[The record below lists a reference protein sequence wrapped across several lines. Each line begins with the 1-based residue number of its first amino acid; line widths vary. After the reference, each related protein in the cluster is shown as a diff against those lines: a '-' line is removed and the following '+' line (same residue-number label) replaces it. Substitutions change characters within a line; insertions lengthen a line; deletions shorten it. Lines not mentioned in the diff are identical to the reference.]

1 MERIEIIDSLVK
13 MLLDDNNLIEEINI
27 DNEFDEIIKNGKRE
41 VNLTGRKTIEITLL
55 NKNQFEEYN
64 NKKSSF

>member
-1 MERIEIIDSLVK
+1 MERVEIIDSLVK
-13 MLLDDNNLIEEINI
+13 MLLDDSNLIEEINI

>member
-13 MLLDDNNLIEEINI
+13 MLLDDSNLIEEINI

>member
-1 MERIEIIDSLVK
+1 MEHIEIIDSLVK
-13 MLLDDNNLIEEINI
+13 MLLDDSNLIEEINI

-55 NKNQFEEYN
+55 NKNQYEEYN
-64 NKKSSF
+64 KKKSSF